1 MEALKVLICDDN
13 DVKTSEMQKYLNS
26 LYFYGIEIV
35 IADTVEDSIEQI
47 DNNEF
52 NLFFIDLNMQDKL
65 HGKYM
70 NDAGFKI
77 IDYIESNCANKFE
90 IIILTN
96 IKDAKDNNIERI
108 NKYDFIDYT
117 NSPKN
122 DILQSELKT
131 KINKKIAKLGID
143 MNTKEYDI
151 VVITALQK
159 EMDNVRLAFDL
170 YQKECAKE
178 YGHEENSWIDV
189 PESNDVNSYKAIK
202 IKNSDNLSVSIITAS
217 AKKMGL
223 TNASVLATKMILKF
237 KPKVIVMLGIC
248 AGNTNENIKYGDI
261 LVVDKS
267 FDYQA
272 GKVIMIDGKD
282 VFKPD
287 YDVLSLD
294 STYFD
299 RFSENREKWT
309 YDISKKWRDAGKAKM
324 PDPDAYIGV
333 FGSGAAVMANNKV
346 FADIESH
353 ARKIIGLDMEA
364 YSVFVAAERTV
375 NRNKPKALVIK
386 AVQDYADDS
395 KAGLTPEQKAEVSKY
410 TEYGSFS
417 SAMFFMHACENFLIS
432 EIRNS

>member
-1 MEALKVLICDDN
+1 MEVLKVLICDDN
-13 DVKTSEMQKYLNS
+13 DIKTNNMQKYLNS
-26 LYFYGIEIV
+26 LYFYGIEIEV
-35 IADTVEDSIEQI
+35 ADTVEDSIEQI
-47 DNNEF
+47 ENNEF
-52 NLFFIDLNMQDKL
+52 NLFFIDLNMQNKL
-65 HGKYM
+65 HGQYM

-77 IDYIESNCANKFE
+77 IDYIESNCLHKFE

-96 IKDAKDNNIERI
+96 IKDAKNANIERI

-117 NSPKN
+117 NSAKN
-122 DILQSELKT
+122 DILESEVKS
-131 KINKKIAKLGID
+131 KINNKIDKLGID

-159 EMDNVRLAFDL
+159 EMDNVRLAFDR
-170 YQKECAKE
+170 YQKKCAIE

-202 IKNSDNLSVSIITAS
+202 IRNSDNQSVSIITAS

-223 TNASVLATKMILKF
+223 TTASVLATKMILKF

-248 AGNTNENIKYGDI
+248 AGNTNEGIKYGDI

-272 GKVIMIDGKD
+272 GKVIKIEDKE

-294 STYFD
+294 PTYFD
-299 RFSENREKWT
+299 RFSENADKWT
-309 YDISKKWRDAGKAKM
+309 YDISKEWRDAGKDKM
-324 PDPDAYIGV
+324 PDPDAYVGV
-333 FGSGAAVMANNKV
+333 FGSGAAVIANNKV

-364 YSVFVAAERTV
+364 YSVFVAAERTISK
-375 NRNKPKALVIK
+375 KPKALVIK

-395 KAGLTPEQKAEVSKY
+395 KAGLTPQQKAEVSKY
-410 TEYGSFS
+410 TEYGSFA

-432 EIRNS
+432 EIRDS

>member
-1 MEALKVLICDDN
+1 MEALKILICDDN
-13 DVKTSEMQKYLNS
+13 DVKTSDMQKYLNS

-65 HGKYM
+65 HGRYM

-299 RFSENREKWT
+299 RFQKIERNGLMTYQKNGEMLEKL
-309 YDISKKWRDAGKAKM
+309 KC
-324 PDPDAYIGV
+324 
-333 FGSGAAVMANNKV
+333 
-346 FADIESH
+346 
-353 ARKIIGLDMEA
+353 
-364 YSVFVAAERTV
+364 
-375 NRNKPKALVIK
+375 
-386 AVQDYADDS
+386 
-395 KAGLTPEQKAEVSKY
+395 LTL
-410 TEYGSFS
+410 
-417 SAMFFMHACENFLIS
+417 MLI
-432 EIRNS
+432 